1 MTSATTAGS
10 ALAAFIDLKDSED
23 QDVEKE
29 RQRKFLLQ
37 IQRTKWL
44 AQHGKLAKAGVT
56 STTAGT
62 GTGAI
67 IDPSKSVR
75 MKDLEPSET
84 TVADRKKVEPEP
96 QKGTPETHLERM
108 KKDRTSYNSE

>member
-1 MTSATTAGS
+1 MTSATTAG

-84 TVADRKKVEPEP
+84 AADRKKVEAEP

>member
-84 TVADRKKVEPEP
+84 ADKVEPEP
-96 QKGTPETHLERM
+96 QKGTHETHLERM
-108 KKDRTSYNSE
+108 KKDRSSYNSE

>member
-62 GTGAI
+62 G
-67 IDPSKSVR
+67 IDPAKSVR
-75 MKDLEPSET
+75 MKELEPSET
-84 TVADRKKVEPEP
+84 ADKVEPEP
-96 QKGTPETHLERM
+96 QKGTHETHLERM
-108 KKDRTSYNSE
+108 KKDRSSYNSE